1 MSENLVMTCRG
12 CEMHAE
18 CARSKC
24 VWRRP
29 AAIVVSAFGMG
40 AQFSEPGGLESDV
53 EEFDRDC

>member
-1 MSENLVMTCRG
+1 
-12 CEMHAE
+12 MHAE

-53 EEFDRDC
+53 EESDRDC